1 VKLPFRS
8 VEDARGRVLAL
19 GAVPSRA
26 RRLQHDVIVD
36 TADRRLLAAGTT
48 LRVRADGECAYL
60 TFKGAVLPGT
70 VKAREEIETEAASA
84 VALLAICD
92 ALGFR
97 PAFRYEKYREEFA
110 LPGVVIAVDDTP
122 IGVFVEIEGDEPAI
136 HTLAA
141 RLGFSLTEYVTAS
154 YRSLFL
160 ASALA
165 RDGARDMVFPV
176 APVPPVASD
185 LPGSRP

>member
-1 VKLPFRS
+1 MV
-8 VEDARGRVLAL
+8 
-19 GAVPSRA
+19 
-26 RRLQHDVIVD
+26 VD
-36 TADRRLLAAGTT
+36 TADRRLLAAGTA
-48 LRVRADGECAYL
+48 LRVRADGDRAYL
-60 TFKGAVLPGT
+60 TFKGPVTPGA

-84 VALLAICD
+84 AALLAICD

-97 PAFRYEKYREEFA
+97 PAFRYEKYREEFTW
-110 LPGVVIAVDDTP
+110 PGVVIAVDDTP

-136 HTLAA
+136 HTLAE

-165 RDGARDMVFPV
+165 KDGARDMVFPV
-176 APVPPVASD
+176 APVPPLPPD
-185 LPGSRP
+185 LPDSRP